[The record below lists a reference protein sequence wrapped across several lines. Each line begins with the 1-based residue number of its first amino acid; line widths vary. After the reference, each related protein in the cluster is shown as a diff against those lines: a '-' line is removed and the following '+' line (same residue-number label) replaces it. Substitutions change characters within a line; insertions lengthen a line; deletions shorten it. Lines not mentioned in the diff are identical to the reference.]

1 MMKKYHVGVLLL
13 FFAAQAHA
21 ETSIGDTASQTGD
34 AGSSQEIT
42 STAETQSTGAEASSY
57 NDGDEDSNTS
67 DTDEGYVFGYRNGYL
82 HGALAAKGEWTD
94 NLYNTDAD
102 KQSNFLTQISPS
114 VWLTLP
120 RRSKKP
126 MQLVSD
132 NTAIGGL
139 QYSPPDT
146 DIYTKMQAYLSG
158 TLDYMAY
165 SEDSDL
171 NHTEGNL
178 EGMFQYRPAEKLTFQ
193 VLEQYNHSQD
203 IYNRAEA
210 TQENDR
216 IYDSNVF
223 GLGAAWYSK
232 DKFSVKAAYRNFFL
246 EYDDDIN
253 DYMNRTDNGFDAAL
267 YYEYSEK
274 TNFFL
279 QYQYLVAAYDT
290 EKMPDNDNNIFVAG
304 INWQATVKT
313 NLMAKA
319 GYQLV
324 DYDELNPYSPYYY
337 STYDDSDS
345 KFYFETQGVWHAT
358 VKSNVLLNA
367 KYSIEQSDSEMA
379 LNKSVFAFRV
389 AFGHRFTD
397 RLRADANLVYEDSEY
412 AQFDGSTRNDDRWYF
427 KPQVQF
433 AVNKWLFLN
442 AYVSYDTKDSDYE
455 GLDYDTST
463 FGVGIRGSF

>member
-1 MMKKYHVGVLLL
+1 MKKYHVGVLLL

-21 ETSIGDTASQTGD
+21 ETSTGDTAAQAGD
-34 AGSSQEIT
+34 VSSQEVT
-42 STAETQSTGAEASSY
+42 STTESQEVQSTTGAESY
-57 NDGDEDSNTS
+57 DTDEGSG
-67 DTDEGYVFGYRNGYL
+67 TDEGYVFGYRNGYL
-82 HGALAAKGEWTD
+82 HAALAGKGEWTD
-94 NLYNTDAD
+94 NLYNTDAN

-126 MQLVSD
+126 MQIVSD

-146 DIYTKMQAYLSG
+146 DVYTKIQAYLAG
-158 TLDYMAY
+158 NLDFMAY

-171 NHTEGNL
+171 NHTEGDL
-178 EGMFQYRPAEKLTFQ
+178 EAMFQYKPAEKLTFQ
-193 VLEQYNHSQD
+193 MLDKYNRSQD
-203 IYNRAEA
+203 IYNLAEA

-216 IYDSNVF
+216 VYDSNVF

-232 DKFSVKAAYRNFFL
+232 DRFSVKAAYRNFFL
-246 EYDDDIN
+246 EYDEDIN
-253 DYMNRTDNGFDAAL
+253 DYMNRTDNGFDCAL

-274 TNFFL
+274 TNVFL
-279 QYQYLVAAYDT
+279 QYQYLVAEYDT
-290 EKMPDNDNNIFVAG
+290 EEMPGNDNNILVAG
-304 INWQATVKT
+304 LNWQATVKT

-319 GYQLV
+319 GYQTV
-324 DYDELNPYSPYYY
+324 DYDELTPYSPYYY
-337 STYDDSDS
+337 TTYDDSDS
-345 KFYFETQGVWHAT
+345 NFYFETQGIWHAT

-367 KYSIEQSDSEMA
+367 KYSIEQSDSEQA

-389 AFGHRFTD
+389 ALDHRFTD
-397 RLRADANLVYEDSEY
+397 RLRGDVNLVYENSEY
-412 AQFDGSTRNDDRWYF
+412 AQFDGDTRNDDRWYF

-433 AVNKWLFLN
+433 AVNKWLFVN
-442 AYVSYDTKDSDYE
+442 AYVSYDTKNSDYE

-463 FGVGIRGSF
+463 IGFGLRGSF